1 MTGAKILVVEDESI
15 TAMEIMQLLR
25 TSGYK
30 PYNVRSGEEALKKS
44 VELNPDLVLMDI
56 GIKGKNNGI
65 KTAQMIKEFIDVP
78 VIYLTAN
85 SDTEILESIKLTKPS
100 ACVFKPFL
108 GKEIIDK
115 IKIALNTEYNY

>member
-44 VELNPDLVLMDI
+44 VELNPESRP
-56 GIKGKNNGI
+56 NG
-65 KTAQMIKEFIDVP
+65 
-78 VIYLTAN
+78 YWN
-85 SDTEILESIKLTKPS
+85 
-100 ACVFKPFL
+100 
-108 GKEIIDK
+108 
-115 IKIALNTEYNY
+115 

>member
-30 PYNVRSGEEALKKS
+30 PYNVRSSDEAVKKS

-56 GIKGKNNGI
+56 GIKGENNGI

-85 SDTEILESIKLTKPS
+85 SDTEILESIKLTNPS
-100 ACVFKPFL
+100 HVCS
-108 GKEIIDK
+108 
-115 IKIALNTEYNY
+115 NHS

>member
-30 PYNVRSGEEALKKS
+30 PYNVRSGDEALKKS

-65 KTAQMIKEFIDVP
+65 KTAQMIKEFIEVP

>member
-15 TAMEIMQLLR
+15 TAMEIMQILK

-30 PYNVRSGEEALKKS
+30 PYNVRSGDEAVKKS
-44 VELNPDLVLMDI
+44 AELKPDLVLMDI
-56 GIKGKNNGI
+56 GIKGENNGI
-65 KTAQMIKEFIDVP
+65 ITAQRIKGFIDVP

-115 IKIALNTEYNY
+115 IKIALQTRK

>member
-15 TAMEIMQLLR
+15 TAMEIMQILK

-30 PYNVRSGEEALKKS
+30 PYNVRSGDEAVKKS
-44 VELNPDLVLMDI
+44 AELKPDLVLMDI
-56 GIKGKNNGI
+56 GIKGENNGI
-65 KTAQMIKEFIDVP
+65 ITAQRIKGFIDVP

-85 SDTEILESIKLTKPS
+85 SDKEILESIKLTKPS

-115 IKIALNTEYNY
+115 IKIALQTRK

>member
-25 TSGYK
+25 ISGYK

>member
-1 MTGAKILVVEDESI
+1 MVEDESI
-15 TAMEIMQLLR
+15 TAMEIMQILK

-30 PYNVRSGEEALKKS
+30 PYNVRSGDEAVKKS
-44 VELNPDLVLMDI
+44 AELKPDLVLMDI
-56 GIKGKNNGI
+56 GIKGENNGI
-65 KTAQMIKEFIDVP
+65 ITAQRIKGFIDVP

-115 IKIALNTEYNY
+115 IKIALQTRK

>member
-30 PYNVRSGEEALKKS
+30 PYNVRSGDEALKKS

-56 GIKGKNNGI
+56 GIKGENNGI

-85 SDTEILESIKLTKPS
+85 SDTEILESLKLTKPS

-115 IKIALNTEYNY
+115 IKIALHREDNY

>member
-30 PYNVRSGEEALKKS
+30 PYNVRSGDEALKKS
-44 VELNPDLVLMDI
+44 VELNPDLVIMDI

-85 SDTEILESIKLTKPS
+85 SDTEILESLKLTKPS

-115 IKIALNTEYNY
+115 IKIALHREDNY

>member
-30 PYNVRSGEEALKKS
+30 PYNVRSGDEALKKS

-115 IKIALNTEYNY
+115 IKIALNTEDNY

>member
-25 TSGYK
+25 TSGYQ
-30 PYNVRSGEEALKKS
+30 PYNVRSGDEAVQKS
-44 VELNPDLVLMDI
+44 VELKPDLVLMDI
-56 GIKGKNNGI
+56 GIKGENNGI
-65 KTAQMIKEFIDVP
+65 KTAQIIKEFVDVP

-85 SDTEILESIKLTKPS
+85 SDTEMLESIKLTKPS

-115 IKIALNTEYNY
+115 IKISLHREDNY

>member
-30 PYNVRSGEEALKKS
+30 PYNVRSDDEAVKKS
-44 VELNPDLVLMDI
+44 VELKPELVLMDI
-56 GIKGKNNGI
+56 GIKGENNGI
-65 KTAQMIKEFIDVP
+65 KTAQMIKELIDVP

-85 SDTEILESIKLTKPS
+85 SDTEILESLKLTNPS

-115 IKIALNTEYNY
+115 IKITLKTE

>member
-15 TAMEIMQLLR
+15 TAMEIMYILK

-30 PYNVRSGEEALKKS
+30 PYNVRSGDEAVKKS
-44 VELNPDLVLMDI
+44 AELKPDLVLMDI
-56 GIKGKNNGI
+56 GIKGENNGI
-65 KTAQMIKEFIDVP
+65 ITAQRIKGFIDVP

-115 IKIALNTEYNY
+115 IKIALQTRK

>member
-15 TAMEIMQLLR
+15 TAMEIMQILKI
-25 TSGYK
+25 SGYK
-30 PYNVRSGEEALKKS
+30 PYNVRSSDEAVKKS
-44 VELNPDLVLMDI
+44 AELKPDLVLMDI
-56 GIKGKNNGI
+56 GIKGENNGI
-65 KTAQMIKEFIDVP
+65 ITAQRIKGFIDVP

-115 IKIALNTEYNY
+115 IKIALQTRK

>member
-85 SDTEILESIKLTKPS
+85 SDTEILESLKLTKPS

-115 IKIALNTEYNY
+115 IKIALHTEDNY